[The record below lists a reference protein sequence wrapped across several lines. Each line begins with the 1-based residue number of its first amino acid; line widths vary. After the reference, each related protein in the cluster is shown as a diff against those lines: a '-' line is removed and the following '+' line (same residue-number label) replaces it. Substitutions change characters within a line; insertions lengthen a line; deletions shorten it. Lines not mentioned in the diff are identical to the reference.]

1 MPFLGSKSNSKR
13 RSHTPNTTSTPS
25 SLLSRLPLNAS
36 SPAVY
41 YSQHQNTSNPNLA
54 TPHPRVN
61 RSTDY
66 KASSSNSNSSP
77 PPPPYDFR
85 SSSPIPTPSTS
96 WTSEMSVLAD
106 KIRDDAVAI
115 SANTSSSQQQQQ
127 MAPFEMLD
135 RRSIS
140 QGMKLVA
147 IAADEYED
155 GNMTVALDIY
165 LSGIDKILMA
175 LPNKTDPKTKFALRE
190 KLTSVEERVGILNI
204 ASQHRQKRLQ
214 QFLEDELLDDPSQHQ
229 ERKRSIFDS
238 LGLSRIS
245 NTIGTITTIA
255 TSRVYYNS
263 NNANNNN
270 ASDHSSSILQQHAN
284 SVASASDP
292 VERFKQFGQFIINTT
307 VTCAILVKQSPLPD
321 IAYFMFGYI
330 VQLLFWVDSQ
340 YHIHQKAQNFGV
352 ECVKLFLKAD
362 EQYRLHE
369 FASEALYMLIAA
381 ALKAAVAYKE
391 APGYRD
397 PVVLQ
402 STLEYVDDD
411 EEEEPPVSMDPSASV
426 EYCSPP
432 SPAKSRIPWIW

>member
-1 MPFLGSKSNSKR
+1 MPFLGSKSNANNKR
-13 RSHTPNTTSTPS
+13 RSHTPNTSSTAS
-25 SLLSRLPLNAS
+25 SLLSRLPLNSS

-41 YSQHQNTSNPNLA
+41 YSQQQSNTSNPNVV
-54 TPHPRVN
+54 PRMN

-66 KASSSNSNSSP
+66 KTSATNNGSSSSSP
-77 PPPPYDFR
+77 PPPPYDYR

-106 KIRDDAVAI
+106 KIRDDAAALSTTTASTSNQQI
-115 SANTSSSQQQQQ
+115 GANI
-127 MAPFEMLD
+127 EMLD

-214 QFLEDELLDDPSQHQ
+214 QFLEGEILDDPLSQQQQHQ
-229 ERKRSIFDS
+229 QQQQR
-238 LGLSRIS
+238 LPQIS
-245 NTIGTITTIA
+245 TTLGTITTIA
-255 TSRVYYNS
+255 ASRVYYNNS
-263 NNANNNN
+263 NNVDKNE
-270 ASDHSSSILQQHAN
+270 SSSILQQHAN
-284 SVASASDP
+284 SVASPTDP
-292 VERFKQFGQFIINTT
+292 VERFKQFGQFVINAT
-307 VTCAILVKQSPLPD
+307 VTCAILIKQSPLPH
-321 IAYFMFGYI
+321 IAYFMFGYL
-330 VQLLFWVDSQ
+330 VQLLLWVDSQ
-340 YHIHQKAQNFGV
+340 YNIAQKAQNLGI
-352 ECVKLFLKAD
+352 ECVKMFLKAD

-391 APGYRD
+391 APGFRD

-402 STLEYVDDD
+402 SSLEYLDD
-411 EEEEPPVSMDPSASV
+411 EEEEHSIDSQHSV